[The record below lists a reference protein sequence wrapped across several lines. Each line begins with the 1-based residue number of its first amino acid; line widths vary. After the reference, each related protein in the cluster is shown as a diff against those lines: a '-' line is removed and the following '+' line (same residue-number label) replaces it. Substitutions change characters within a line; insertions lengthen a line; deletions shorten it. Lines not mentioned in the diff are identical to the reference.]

1 MNNPDEKET
10 PRLSL
15 KDWLLAPEPKS
26 DLLAKMIPKRGRMRP
41 RFVDLSDTP
50 TPSARDSD
58 ARSPEPDTPPESS
71 PKTPGNRG

>member
-41 RFVDLSDTP
+41 RFVDLSDT
-50 TPSARDSD
+50 TYAIG
-58 ARSPEPDTPPESS
+58 T
-71 PKTPGNRG
+71 